1 MIDIILRRQLELQRQ
16 SFGIDP
22 ASLHLEDR
30 DRYVQAMSTALM
42 VELGE
47 ALQEISWKPWAS
59 GQWFNRQA
67 YMVELIDVL
76 HFWCNLVLVATDDP
90 QVVLDVYLRKAEI
103 NALRQKGGYTGE
115 KCPTCGRGADEEAL
129 TNGH

>member
-1 MIDIILRRQLELQRQ
+1 MLDLILKRQLELQRE

-22 ASLHLEDR
+22 SDLTLEDR
-30 DRYVQAMSTALM
+30 DHYVQSMSTALM

-47 ALQEISWKPWAS
+47 VLQEISWKPWAS

-67 YMVELIDVL
+67 YLVELIDVL

-90 QVVLDVYLRKAEI
+90 NVVVDVYMRKAEI
-103 NALRQKGGYTGE
+103 NALRQKSGYTGH
-115 KCPTCGRGADEEAL
+115 KCVACGRGED
-129 TNGH
+129 G